1 MLNRPALSAD
11 PAVRATH
18 GLNEWND
25 IVGEAFVGCVVDAP
39 KPRFEAELWQCQIN
53 DMKLV
58 RVRAQP
64 SKVSRWVAD
73 GPRKTSGSVLLHLQS
88 EGTSINM
95 QRGRSETVDVGQG
108 ALCDADRSYEVDFLT
123 PYEMFVV
130 ELPISGIIAR
140 DPSFD
145 LDRFAGLKV
154 DLKRTQLLLAFL
166 RAAWQQMDCL
176 EFDTDWRDCV
186 SRTGID
192 LAMRAI
198 SQSHDD
204 TLSGS
209 TAEMRRAVIEYIR
222 ANLGNPDLRTSTI
235 ASALNVSPRSVQSV
249 FERIASTASGF
260 ILEQRLEQASERLV
274 SAPGQQT
281 ITDLAYECG
290 FSDSAYF
297 SRCFSKRFGVSPRD
311 YRRIG
316 PKIGP

>member
-1 MLNRPALSAD
+1 VLDSLAPAVDPAL
-11 PAVRATH
+11 RATQ

-25 IVGEAFVGCVVDAP
+25 IVGEAFIGCVVDARLP
-39 KPRFEAELWQCQIN
+39 HFEAELWQCQIN

-73 GPRKTSGSVLLHLQS
+73 GPRRTSGSVLLHLQS
-88 EGTSINM
+88 EGTSINT
-95 QRGRSETVDVGQG
+95 QRGRSATVDAGQG
-108 ALCDADRSYEVDFLT
+108 ALCDADRGYEVDFLT

-130 ELPISGIIAR
+130 ELPISGIVAR

-166 RAAWQQMDCL
+166 RTAWQQMDCL
-176 EFDTDWRDCV
+176 EYDTDWRDCV
-186 SRTGID
+186 SRTSID

-204 TLSGS
+204 TVAGPS
-209 TAEMRRAVIEYIR
+209 AEMRRAVVDYIR
-222 ANLGNPDLRTSTI
+222 VNLGNPDLRTSSI
-235 ASALNVSPRSVQSV
+235 ARALSVSPRSVQAV
-249 FERIASTASGF
+249 FEKIASTASGF

-274 SAPGQQT
+274 ATPGQQS
-281 ITDLAYECG
+281 ITELAYDCG

-297 SRCFSKRFGVSPRD
+297 SRCFSKRFGVPPRD
-311 YRRIG
+311 FRRIG
-316 PKIGP
+316 SR